1 MLSKSNEYVTQIK
14 GISCGYPLGKEKL
27 GIVILLFIFSHT
39 IHTLEFENG
48 INTMMEQYK
57 FWKSNYPL
65 GKIKLYTCDMNS
77 L

>member
-39 IHTLEFENG
+39 IHTLEFGNG
-48 INTMMEQYK
+48 INTTMEQYK
-57 FWKSNYPL
+57 ILKTILPS
-65 GKIKLYTCDMNS
+65 G
-77 L
+77 